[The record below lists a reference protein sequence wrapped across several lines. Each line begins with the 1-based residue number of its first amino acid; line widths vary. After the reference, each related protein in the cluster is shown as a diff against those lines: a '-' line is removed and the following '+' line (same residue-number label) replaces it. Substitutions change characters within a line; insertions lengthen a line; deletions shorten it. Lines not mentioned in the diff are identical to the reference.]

1 MANTID
7 VKGAIV
13 NITPTK
19 AVKFDKMMGSTGGAG
34 GQGKSYLNSL
44 IRENSRISVSLLS
57 S

>member
-34 GQGKSYLNSL
+34 GQGKSCLNSL